1 MTETDNTF
9 PYQKRNEN
17 GRLAFAVYLA
27 VAAIFLFITS
37 FQGISHFDIGMYISG
52 YQHFNSDP
60 YTTCFLGR
68 WYLTFHL
75 LGAICNLFGIDT
87 LLGLRLLRIVMLLV
101 LQTIIYLYL
110 RKLIKTKHIIAGL
123 AITMF
128 AQYGAYSEINY
139 NDLSVFMLVCAILLY
154 HKGLHSD
161 NRPLVSIILSGV
173 VVGISFFFRLVNLS
187 FILLPF
193 FAIIISLFYGIKVAW
208 LKHTVAFFL
217 GVTVGCLIVVGIA
230 WVDGTAG
237 VLQITV
243 SDLIHISGDSSD
255 PHNMRSIIRYYLEDI
270 LGEIKM
276 SLFIAFVMYG
286 FILANLQVGKRLLH
300 VAYCILAAAIIIV
313 VWQDGISANT
323 TVGFCLAA
331 LLLDIFSRKSFSTH
345 PSFLTPQRSARLR
358 QDTFSERSE
367 ERTLITQPSTLN
379 VQSSARL
386 RQETLSKQSEERTLN
401 VQRST
406 LIALSFFIPLILPI
420 GSNGT
425 SQFYGQCLC
434 ILALPLAVSII
445 ARGEKKPSFLT
456 GTTAVRYIIVSICIG
471 LTVTNIFRPM
481 MEDGNRID
489 CRYTIDSKATRFL
502 LTNKE
507 NADLNNKMVKEVKP
521 IIPSGSHLICNF
533 SITMISVLECKPYG
547 IFSEIF
553 STNRTAE
560 RYLRIAH
567 EKGIEGKQLPYLL
580 VDEDQ
585 ETDDFRH
592 VRKILSSMSPYK
604 EVWRSDNYV
613 LLKPIESNGN

>member
-1 MTETDNTF
+1 MIETDNTF

-27 VAAIFLFITS
+27 IAAIFLFITS

-52 YQHFNSDP
+52 YRHFNSDP

-217 GVTVGCLIVVGIA
+217 GVAVGCLIVVGIA

-345 PSFLTPQRSARLR
+345 PSFLTPQRSSLNPH
-358 QDTFSERSE
+358 RS
-367 ERTLITQPSTLN
+367 S
-379 VQSSARL
+379 
-386 RQETLSKQSEERTLN
+386 LN

-445 ARGEKKPSFLT
+445 ARGEKKPSFRT

-553 STNRTAE
+553 STNRTTE

-592 VRKILSSMSPYK
+592 VRKILSSMSPYE

-613 LLKPIESNGN
+613 LLKPMKGNGN

>member
-87 LLGLRLLRIVMLLV
+87 LLGLRLIRIVMLLV

-173 VVGISFFFRLVNLS
+173 VVGISFFFRFVNLS

-208 LKHTVAFFL
+208 LKHTVVFFL
-217 GVTVGCLIVVGIA
+217 GVAVGCLIVVGIA

-345 PSFLTPQRSARLR
+345 PSFLTPQRSSLNAH
-358 QDTFSERSE
+358 RSS
-367 ERTLITQPSTLN
+367 LIAQR
-379 VQSSARL
+379 SARL
-386 RQETLSKQSEERTLN
+386 LQETLSKQSEERTLN

-406 LIALSFFIPLILPI
+406 LITQRSTLNALSFFIPLILPI

-445 ARGEKKPSFLT
+445 ARGEKKPSFRT

-533 SITMISVLECKPYG
+533 SITMISVLDCKPYG

-592 VRKILSSMSPYK
+592 VRKILSSMSPYE

-613 LLKPIESNGN
+613 LLKPMKGNGN

>member
-9 PYQKRNEN
+9 PYQKRDEN

-27 VAAIFLFITS
+27 ITAIFLFITS

-87 LLGLRLLRIVMLLV
+87 LLGLRLMRIVMLLV

-187 FILLPF
+187 FILLPL

-237 VLQITV
+237 VLQLTV

-358 QDTFSERSE
+358 Q
-367 ERTLITQPSTLN
+367 
-379 VQSSARL
+379 
-386 RQETLSKQSEERTLN
+386 ETLSKQSEER
-401 VQRST
+401 T

-445 ARGEKKPSFLT
+445 ARGEKKPSFRT

-553 STNRTAE
+553 STNRTTE

-592 VRKILSSMSPYK
+592 VRKILSSMSPYE

-613 LLKPIESNGN
+613 LLKPMKGNGN

>member
-1 MTETDNTF
+1 MEFNGRRTTKQINGMTETDNTF

-27 VAAIFLFITS
+27 VATIFLFITS

-193 FAIIISLFYGIKVAW
+193 FTIIISLFYGIKVAW

-217 GVTVGCLIVVGIA
+217 GVAVGCLIVVGIA

-345 PSFLTPQRSARLR
+345 PSFLNPQRS
-358 QDTFSERSE
+358 S
-367 ERTLITQPSTLN
+367 
-379 VQSSARL
+379 
-386 RQETLSKQSEERTLN
+386 LN

-445 ARGEKKPSFLT
+445 ARGEKKPSFRT

-481 MEDGNRID
+481 MEDGNRIE

-592 VRKILSSMSPYK
+592 VRKILSSMSPYE

-613 LLKPIESNGN
+613 LLKPMKGNGD